1 MSTRQLDRALQ
12 PKSLA
17 LVGASDRPGSTGRAV
32 LQNIVQAGFAGAIHL
47 INPRY
52 SEIDG
57 RACLA
62 SLRDLPAPPD
72 LIVVVAPKENV
83 AAI

>member
-17 LVGASDRPGSTGRAV
+17 SVCASDRPGSTGRAV
-32 LQNIVQAGFAGAIHL
+32 LQNILQAGLPAALHL
-47 INPRY
+47 VNPRY

-72 LIVVVAPKENV
+72 LIVVARPRKM
-83 AAI
+83 